1 MIIPAV
7 LLSYAVLTAT
17 VGGRW
22 LQAMRWPARSPLVGI
37 WVWQAL
43 SASTVAAAVLAGM
56 TLTVPVL
63 PFGDQAAHLL
73 HACWLAIQQRYS
85 TAGGAAAAT
94 VGMLAAAA
102 VIARL
107 GLALLQSSRQV
118 RRCRRRQRQR
128 IALLAAPGVSSL
140 VAVPDARSL
149 VYCLPGRRGL
159 VVYTTAAQ
167 GLLDPAQLQAVLAH
181 ERAHLGERHD
191 LPLLGAAA
199 LRAAFPFV
207 PAFRRAEAQICQLV
221 EMRADDVAAAQH
233 PRRVLA
239 EALVLLAGAQVPRS
253 ALGAGGASAV
263 LRCERLL
270 GPRHP
275 LGRRGLPIAV
285 AGLALTVLPLLIAAL
300 PAAIALVLDYCPP
313 GI

>member
-7 LLSYAVLTAT
+7 LLGYAALAAI

-22 LQAMRWPARSPLVGI
+22 LQTRRWPVHAPRLGI
-37 WVWQAL
+37 VVWQAL
-43 SASTVAAAVLAGM
+43 SASTVGAVVLAGM

-63 PFGDQAAHLL
+63 PFGNRAAHFL

-85 TAGGAAAAT
+85 TPGGAAVAT

-102 VIARL
+102 VIARVGL
-107 GLALLQSSRQV
+107 GLVRTWRQV
-118 RRCRRRQRQR
+118 HRCRHRQREQ
-128 IALLAAPGVSSL
+128 IALLAAPNMSSVVSL
-140 VAVPDARSL
+140 PDARSL
-149 VYCLPGRRGL
+149 VYCLPGRGGL

-167 GLLDPAQLQAVLAH
+167 RLLDGAQLQAVLAH
-181 ERAHLGERHD
+181 EHAHLGERHD

-199 LRAAFPFV
+199 LRVAFPFV
-207 PAFRRAEAQICQLV
+207 PAFRQAETQIGQLV

-239 EALVLLAGAQVPRS
+239 QALVLLAGAQAPAS
-253 ALGAGGASAV
+253 ALGAGGSTAV

-270 GPRHP
+270 MPRHP

-285 AGLALTVLPLLIAAL
+285 AGFALTLLPLLIAAL
-300 PAAIALVLDYCPP
+300 PAAVALVLDYCPP